1 MNFNDIIHAVLF
13 NKSKILK
20 VTVIATLLLFLILF
34 FIYPITY
41 QSPIS
46 ILPPEKDNQT
56 IGLGTLLSGQ
66 DFSSL
71 LTGGSSN
78 VSSQLF
84 AQILESRTAA
94 LYVVKKYDL
103 VDYYNSD
110 NVYEAAK
117 KLTEDLNI
125 DITKEG
131 ILKLY
136 VEVRTSFFPMIFEN
150 IDSVK
155 KFSAALSNSYVEALD
170 IINREK
176 LSSRAKK
183 ARQYIEDQLITTKL
197 RLDSVEL
204 GLMQFQEKNKT
215 ISLPEQVSA
224 AIDAAAKLKAE
235 IVKTEVEIGFLQPNL
250 REDNQT
256 LLSLKSKLQE
266 LKDQYEKMELGNQDY
281 LLAFKE
287 VPELGREL
295 ASLLREVKI
304 QNEVYLLLQQQ
315 YYKEKIQENKDLPTV
330 EILDEAIPPLKASG
344 PRVFF
349 ATVTG
354 GIFIFLFMSLIYV
367 IQDRKIY
374 LVRKENSNHLKTEA
388 ERKNLIV

>member
-13 NKSKILK
+13 NKSKIIK

-34 FIYPITY
+34 FIYPLTY

-46 ILPPEKDNQT
+46 LLPPEKDNQA
-56 IGLGTLLSGQ
+56 IGLGALLSGQ

-71 LTGGSSN
+71 VTGGTTN
-78 VSSQLF
+78 ANSQLF
-84 AQILESRTAA
+84 AEILKSRSAA
-94 LYVVKKYDL
+94 LHVVKKHNL

-117 KLTEDLNI
+117 KLTGDLNI

-131 ILKLY
+131 ILKLD
-136 VEVRTSFFPMIFEN
+136 VEVRTSIFPMIFEN

-155 KFSAALSNSYVEALD
+155 KFSADLSNSYVEALD

-183 ARQYIEDQLITTKL
+183 ARQYIEDQLVTTKL

-344 PRVFF
+344 ARVIF
-349 ATVTG
+349 ASVTG
-354 GIFIFLFMSLIYV
+354 GIFLFLFMSLIYI

-374 LVRKENSNHLKTEA
+374 LVRKENSNHFKTEA